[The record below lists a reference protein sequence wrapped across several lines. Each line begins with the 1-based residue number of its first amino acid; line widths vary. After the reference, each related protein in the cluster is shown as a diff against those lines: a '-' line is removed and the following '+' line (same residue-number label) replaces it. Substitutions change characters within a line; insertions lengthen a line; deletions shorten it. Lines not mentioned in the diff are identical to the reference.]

1 MQKSKLFLL
10 VLSISFCFSIQANE
24 VTKWTSLTLQA
35 IRINKTNP
43 PIASRNLA
51 MVEVSMFDAINSIVK
66 KYQPYSMGI
75 AVEAELPKEVAAA
88 QAAREI
94 LSKLYPGNTPYWDE
108 ELNKT
113 LDLFPEGSQK
123 QKAIDLGVLIAENV
137 WDLRS
142 NDLKPSFRAE
152 DISNLDFEI
161 GVWVPTPPAYAQA
174 LLPKWGKTKPFGI
187 LSGNQFRQNGPPR
200 FESDE
205 YARDYLEIKDYGA
218 KNNSKRSADQT
229 QMALFW
235 ADGEGTITPP
245 GHWNRI
251 AIGIAKNKK
260 LDILES
266 SRLMTLL
273 NVALADSAISAWDM
287 KFFYNCWRPIT
298 AVQEAGRDDNSQTQ
312 TQLGWEPLLS
322 TPPFPDYVSGH
333 SSFSGAASTILALY
347 FGSDKMQFI
356 TESEDL
362 PGVIRSF
369 SRFSEAA
376 DEAGKSRVYGGI
388 HYEFANRDGK
398 NAGKK
403 ISEFVFNNLLLK
415 K

>member
-1 MQKSKLFLL
+1 MKKSKLTLL
-10 VLSISFCFSIQANE
+10 GLSILFCFSVEANE
-24 VTKWTSLTLQA
+24 IIKWTSLTLQA
-35 IRINKTNP
+35 VRINKTNP

-51 MVEVSMFDAINSIVK
+51 MVEVSMFDAVNSIVK
-66 KYQPYSMGI
+66 KYQPYSMGV
-75 AVEAELPKEVAAA
+75 AVEAELPKEVAVA

-94 LSKLYPGNTPYWDE
+94 LSKLYPTSTPYWDE
-108 ELNKT
+108 QLNKT
-113 LDLFPEGSQK
+113 LELFPEISQK
-123 QKAIDLGVLIAENV
+123 QKAIDLGILIAGNV

-142 NDLKPSFRAE
+142 NDLKPKFYEGGTA
-152 DISNLDFEI
+152 NLDFEI
-161 GVWVPTPPAYAQA
+161 GAWVPTPPAYAPA
-174 LLPKWGKTKPFGI
+174 LLPYWGKTKPFGI
-187 LSGNQFRQNGPPR
+187 LSGDQFRQDGPPK
-200 FESDE
+200 FFSDE

-235 ADGEGTITPP
+235 ADGAGTVTPP
-245 GHWNRI
+245 GHWNQI
-251 AIGIAKNKK
+251 AIEIAKNKN
-260 LDILES
+260 LDLIES

-273 NVALADSAISAWDM
+273 NIAMADSAISAWDM

-298 AVQEAGRDDNSQTQ
+298 AVQEAERDDNTQTQ

-333 SSFSGAASTILALY
+333 STFSGAAATTLALY
-347 FGSDKMQFI
+347 FESDRMQFI
-356 TESEDL
+356 TASEDL

-398 NAGKK
+398 KAGKK
-403 ISEFVFNNLLLK
+403 VAEFVFNNLLLK